1 MRDRFR
7 LIRFLQFWRDQGG
20 ASAVEFALIAPL
32 LFGLLLGIIQYGS
45 LFFIQA
51 RMTDTA
57 RDTARRLAVG
67 DFADEHEAAAYAAS
81 QLAQW
86 SNSFSATAT
95 LPVPPDHDVEVKLS
109 VPKREVAWINL
120 VGIGMDGD
128 LHAEFHMLKE

>member
-7 LIRFLQFWRDQGG
+7 LIRFSRFWRDQGG

-32 LFGLLLGIIQYGS
+32 LFALLLGIIQYGS
-45 LFFIQA
+45 LFFIEA

-67 DFADEHEAAAYAAS
+67 DLATEHEAAVYAAGR
-81 QLAQW
+81 LAQW
-86 SNSFSATAT
+86 SNSFSATAK
-95 LPVPPDHDVEVKLS
+95 LPVPPDHDVEVSLS

>member
-1 MRDRFR
+1 MRGRFR
-7 LIRFLQFWRDQGG
+7 FKGFWRDGSG

-32 LFGLLLGIIQYGS
+32 LFTLLLGTIQYGS
-45 LFFIQA
+45 LFLIQA

-67 DFADEHEAAAYAAS
+67 DLPTEKAAAEYAAG

-86 SNSFSATAT
+86 SNSFSATAR
-95 LPVPPDHDVEVKLS
+95 LPVPPDHDVTVKLS

>member
-1 MRDRFR
+1 MRDRFQF
-7 LIRFLQFWRDQGG
+7 IRFWRDQGG

-67 DFADEHEAAAYAAS
+67 EFADEHEAANYAAS
-81 QLAQW
+81 QLVQW
-86 SNSFSATAT
+86 SNSFSATAR
-95 LPVPPDHDVEVKLS
+95 LPVPPDHDVEVILS

-120 VGIGMDGD
+120 VSIGRDGD
-128 LHAEFHMLKE
+128 LRAEFHMLKE